1 MIMIKMVHGINLRKF
16 LNLSSYLFFALTF
29 VFFFIF
35 VSKAHAETYK
45 LQCIYEKGGKKIITI
60 DEENKKITNSP
71 ALYGGPW
78 NYRKIGEY
86 TYIYEIAVLKAQMIY
101 RFIIDLESLEEETIF
116 VKVTKKNIKD
126 IQMLKPKF
134 ERGEITYDVIDQSK
148 RKGFEQWFKDPKTT
162 KNKVVKNWR
171 NNWEGGHPEEYIMY
185 ENNSDLA
192 YQFTMIH
199 RCNFIN

>member
-1 MIMIKMVHGINLRKF
+1 MGKR
-16 LNLSSYLFFALTF
+16 LNLFLFILILISFSAN
-29 VFFFIF
+29 
-35 VSKAHAETYK
+35 AETYK
-45 LQCIYEKGGKKIITI
+45 LQCIYEQGGKKTIII
-60 DEENKKITNSP
+60 DEQNKKITNTP
-71 ALYGGPW
+71 ALHGGPW
-78 NYRKIGEY
+78 NYRKAGEY
-86 TYIYEIAVLKAQMIY
+86 IYVYEVAVLKAQMIY
-101 RFIIDLESLEEETIF
+101 RFIIDLESLEEETIY

-134 ERGEITYDVIDQSK
+134 ERGEITYDVIDQLK

-171 NNWEGGHPEEYIMY
+171 NDWEGGHPEEYIMY

>member
-1 MIMIKMVHGINLRKF
+1 MGKR
-16 LNLSSYLFFALTF
+16 LNLFL
-29 VFFFIF
+29 FIF
-35 VSKAHAETYK
+35 ILISFSANAETYK
-45 LQCIYEKGGKKIITI
+45 LQCIYEQGGKKTIII
-60 DEENKKITNSP
+60 DEQNKKITNTP

-78 NYRKIGEY
+78 NYRKAGEY
-86 TYIYEIAVLKAQMIY
+86 VYVYEVAVLKAQMIY
-101 RFIIDLESLEEETIF
+101 RFIINLESLEEETIY

-134 ERGEITYDVIDQSK
+134 KRGEITYDVIDQSK

-171 NNWEGGHPEEYIMY
+171 NDWEGGHRDEYIMY

>member
-1 MIMIKMVHGINLRKF
+1 MIMIKMVRGINLKKF

-29 VFFFIF
+29 IFFFIF
-35 VSKAHAETYK
+35 VSNAHTETYK

-86 TYIYEIAVLKAQMIY
+86 TYIYEIAVLKAQMIH
-101 RFIIDLESLEEETIF
+101 RFIIDLESLEEKTIY

-126 IQMLKPKF
+126 IQMLKPRF
-134 ERGEITYDVIDQSK
+134 ERGEITYDKIDKSK
-148 RKGFEQWFKDPKTT
+148 KEGFELWFKNPQTT

-171 NNWEGGHPEEYIMY
+171 NDWEGGHPEEYIMY

-192 YQFTMIH
+192 YQFTLMH
-199 RCNFIN
+199 RCDFIN

>member
-1 MIMIKMVHGINLRKF
+1 MGKR
-16 LNLSSYLFFALTF
+16 LNLFL
-29 VFFFIF
+29 FIF
-35 VSKAHAETYK
+35 ILISFSANAETYK
-45 LQCIYEKGGKKIITI
+45 LQCIYEQGGKKTIII
-60 DEENKKITNSP
+60 DEQNKKITNTP

-78 NYRKIGEY
+78 NYRKAGEY
-86 TYIYEIAVLKAQMIY
+86 VYVYEVAVLKAQMIY
-101 RFIIDLESLEEETIF
+101 RFIINLESLEEETIY
-116 VKVTKKNIKD
+116 VKVTKKNIED

-134 ERGEITYDVIDQSK
+134 KRGEITYDVIDQSK

-171 NNWEGGHPEEYIMY
+171 NDWEGGHPDEYIMY

>member
-1 MIMIKMVHGINLRKF
+1 MIMIKMAHGINLKKF
-16 LNLSSYLFFALTF
+16 LNLSSYLFFVLT
-29 VFFFIF
+29 FIF
-35 VSKAHAETYK
+35 VSNAHAEIYK
-45 LQCIYEKGGKKIITI
+45 LQCTYEKGKKIITI

-101 RFIIDLESLEEETIF
+101 RFIIDLESLEEETIY

-134 ERGEITYDVIDQSK
+134 EREEITYDKIDKSK
-148 RKGFEQWFKDPKTT
+148 KDGFEQWFKNPQTT
-162 KNKVVKNWR
+162 KNKVVKN
-171 NNWEGGHPEEYIMY
+171 
-185 ENNSDLA
+185 
-192 YQFTMIH
+192 
-199 RCNFIN
+199 